1 MTTFR
6 LSVCPHD
13 TAKNITGWFLIDTY
27 LQRNLDCA
35 IRFEPK
41 DNFIEERNSVLN
53 GGYQIA
59 YANPY
64 SAAIYAKRLGFIPV
78 AKPSGVFDE
87 TILVCSA
94 NTQIP
99 STRPVR
105 IASATDKLIVHSLG
119 LSLLDAQNISL
130 SDCEFVYVGTHA
142 KAAHAVIEGTA
153 DLGFVYNE
161 TWKGMADS
169 SSQALAIV
177 SQTSSKLAYHCFC
190 IAPEWGEKLE
200 KLQALL
206 VNMIQ
211 DPQGKHI
218 LEDIHLPAG
227 FETMGPDDL
236 LPFIE
241 LVARTGDLD

>member
-1 MTTFR
+1 MTSFR

-13 TAKNITGWFLIDTY
+13 TARNITGWFLFDTY
-27 LQRNLDCA
+27 LQRKLDCA

-59 YANPY
+59 YANPF
-64 SAAIYAKRLGFIPV
+64 SAAIYAKRLGFLPV
-78 AKPSGVFDE
+78 AKPGGVFDE
-87 TILVCSA
+87 TMLVSKGNA
-94 NTQIP
+94 QIP
-99 STRPVR
+99 SSRPLR
-105 IASATDKLIVHSLG
+105 IASATDKLIIHSLG
-119 LSLLDAQNISL
+119 LSLLGALNISP

-142 KAAHAVIEGTA
+142 KAAHALIEGTA

-169 SSQALAIV
+169 SSQALTVV
-177 SQTSSKLAYHCFC
+177 SQTSSQQAYHCFC
-190 IAPEWGEKLE
+190 VAPEWKEKLE
-200 KLQALL
+200 QLQALL
-206 VNMIQ
+206 VNMLQ
-211 DPQGKHI
+211 DPQGKGI
-218 LEDIHLPAG
+218 LDDIHLPAG
-227 FETMGPDDL
+227 FEPMAPDDL